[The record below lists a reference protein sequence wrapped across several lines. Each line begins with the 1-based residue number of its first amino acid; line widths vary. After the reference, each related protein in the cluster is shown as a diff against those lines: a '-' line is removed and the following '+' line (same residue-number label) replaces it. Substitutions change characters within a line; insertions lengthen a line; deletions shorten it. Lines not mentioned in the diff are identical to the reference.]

1 MTRGLIFH
9 IDHWSRHLNQ
19 SYGASDNSDS
29 ESSEMGSALTP
40 DMSAL
45 DPALAGFLA
54 DRLVFAGVEDEPV
67 DLRAYIERMG

>member
-1 MTRGLIFH
+1 
-9 IDHWSRHLNQ
+9 
-19 SYGASDNSDS
+19 
-29 ESSEMGSALTP
+29 MGSALTP